1 MELIDEGMCFICGK
15 RNPIGLKAEFE
26 IDSENIRLKG
36 HFTPRREHEGY
47 RGIMHGGLASALLD
61 EAMVKLLW
69 EVGIPAV
76 SASLN
81 VRLLKP
87 VMVGERVI
95 IEGWV
100 ESDKGRI
107 IATSAKL
114 SNTDGTVLARAEG
127 KCVRIEPK
135 EESGETQHREED

>member
-26 IDSENIRLKG
+26 IDSKNLRLTG
-36 HFTPRREHEGY
+36 HFTPGREHEGY
-47 RGIMHGGLASALLD
+47 KGLMHGGLASALLD

-81 VRLLKP
+81 IRLRKP
-87 VMVGERVI
+87 VKVGQRIV

-100 ESDKGRI
+100 EQDKGRI
-107 IATSAKL
+107 INTSAEL
-114 SNTDGTVLARAEG
+114 RDTAGNVLAQAEG
-127 KCVRIEPK
+127 KCVRVKSK
-135 EESGETQHREED
+135 EESGETPHRQED